1 MYIQVKDILA
11 NPEAFAAAAPAAA
24 APAAAE
30 PAKKVRMQHNN
41 ELLCFCSDPAADK
54 SVKKEVVGTGQGG
67 LPRLCQL
74 QSQGCT
80 AYWVWGFSRGRP
92 WRLHSGG
99 GKDWMLDIPCFI
111 GIQMSLIQYEGYKGW
126 AYSPKIWLIG
136 CWRPPR
142 RSLRRRTWAS
152 LCSTRVPPRPLPR
165 DSPPR
170 VWLRADGRILE
181 LCA

>member
-92 WRLHSGG
+92 WSAWNKSFLMGNVAGG
-99 GKDWMLDIPCFI
+99 CTAVVGR
-111 GIQMSLIQYEGYKGW
+111 
-126 AYSPKIWLIG
+126 IG
-136 CWRPPR
+136 C
-142 RSLRRRTWAS
+142 LIFLA
-152 LCSTRVPPRPLPR
+152 L
-165 DSPPR
+165 
-170 VWLRADGRILE
+170 
-181 LCA
+181 